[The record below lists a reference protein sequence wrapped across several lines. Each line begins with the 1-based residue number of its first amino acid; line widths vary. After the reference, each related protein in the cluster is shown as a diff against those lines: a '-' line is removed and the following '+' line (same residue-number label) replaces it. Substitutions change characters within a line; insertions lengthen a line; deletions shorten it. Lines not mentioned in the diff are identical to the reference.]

1 MGYRELLPKAD
12 YIADRLNKAGLTRE
26 QQQETFEAF
35 AHLINEYSDFHQN
48 EYERVGEK
56 QDLGAQEALSDLAL
70 MFESEARYS
79 TAEEG

>member
-1 MGYRELLPKAD
+1 MGYRDLLPDGD

-26 QQQETFEAF
+26 QQQHTFEAF
-35 AHLINEYSDFHQN
+35 AHLITDYADYYLN

-56 QDLGAQEALSDLAL
+56 QDLGAHEALTEMAQ

-79 TAEEG
+79 TAKEG